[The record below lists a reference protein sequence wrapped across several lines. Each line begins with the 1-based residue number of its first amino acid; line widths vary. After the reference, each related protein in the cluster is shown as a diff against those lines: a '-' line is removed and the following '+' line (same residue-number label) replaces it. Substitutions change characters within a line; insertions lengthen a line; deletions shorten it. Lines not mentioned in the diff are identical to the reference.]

1 MEYQQHKMNEKGGM
15 QMKYK
20 IAPQVFH
27 DKEDKPKN
35 FVLYP
40 TNLFTAINN
49 LCSGNE
55 AKVLLALLGCKGD
68 GSFAPSTQYM
78 LNVTGIPKANHFSSV
93 RRTLT
98 QKGYIKEKD
107 GDIYIDTQKI
117 LDEYAAKRD
126 VPPEEDDL

>member
-1 MEYQQHKMNEKGGM
+1 
-15 QMKYK
+15 MKYK

-40 TNLFTAINN
+40 TELFVAINN
-49 LCSGNE
+49 LCTGNE
-55 AKVLLALLGCKGD
+55 AKVLLTLLGCKGD

-98 QKGYIKEKD
+98 SKGYLEEHE
-107 GDIYIDTQKI
+107 GNIYINTAKI
-117 LDEYAAKRD
+117 LSEYAAKRD
-126 VPPEEDDL
+126 APSDEDEL

>member
-1 MEYQQHKMNEKGGM
+1 MERRSN
-15 QMKYK
+15 MKYK

-35 FVLYP
+35 FVIYP
-40 TNLFTAINN
+40 TNLFVAINN
-49 LCSGNE
+49 LCTGNE

-98 QKGYIKEKD
+98 EKGYLKEKD

-117 LDEYAAKRD
+117 LSEYESKK
-126 VPPEEDDL
+126 EEEEYGL

>member
-1 MEYQQHKMNEKGGM
+1 
-15 QMKYK
+15 MKYK

-49 LCSGNE
+49 LCTGNE

-78 LNVTGIPKANHFSSV
+78 LNVTGIPKANHFTSV
-93 RRTLT
+93 RKALT
-98 QKGYIKEKD
+98 NKGYIKERD
-107 GDIYIDTQKI
+107 GDIYINTQKI
-117 LDEYAAKRD
+117 LAEYAEKQE
-126 VPPEEDDL
+126 PKPEEEK

>member
-1 MEYQQHKMNEKGGM
+1 MNVKGGSP
-15 QMKYK
+15 MKYK

-40 TNLFTAINN
+40 TELFVAINN
-49 LCSGNE
+49 LCTGNE
-55 AKVLLALLGCKGD
+55 AKVLLTLLGCKGD

-98 QKGYIKEKD
+98 NKGYLEEND
-107 GDIYIDTQKI
+107 GNIYINTAKI
-117 LDEYAAKRD
+117 LSEYAAKRD
-126 VPPEEDDL
+126 APSDEDEL

>member
-1 MEYQQHKMNEKGGM
+1 
-15 QMKYK
+15 MKYK

-27 DKEDKPKN
+27 DKEDRPKN

-40 TNLFTAINN
+40 TNLFVAINN
-49 LCSGNE
+49 LCTGNE

-78 LNVTGIPKANHFSSV
+78 LNVTGIPKANHFCSV

-98 QKGYIKEKD
+98 QKGYLKEQD
-107 GDIYIDTQKI
+107 GDIYVDIQKI
-117 LDEYAAKRD
+117 LDEYAANQD
-126 VPPEEDDL
+126 APDDL

>member
-1 MEYQQHKMNEKGGM
+1 
-15 QMKYK
+15 MKYK

-27 DKEDKPKN
+27 DKEDKPKS

-55 AKVLLALLGCKGD
+55 TKVLLALLGCKGD

-117 LDEYAAKRD
+117 LDEYESKKEK
-126 VPPEEDDL
+126 EEYGL